1 MNIEKLREFEQT
13 ADDRASATCF
23 DSFGKAIPDMN
34 WHDQFLLEFSNLI
47 EQASVLDAANND
59 LFSLARPLVKF
70 LCDNHHP
77 HTKIIIT
84 CNTVE
89 LLEGIRGADISEFL
103 RD

>member
-1 MNIEKLREFEQT
+1 MNIERLRGFEKM
-13 ADDRASATCF
+13 ADSRASAACF
-23 DSFGKAIPDMN
+23 DSTGKAIPDMN

-89 LLEGIRGADISEFL
+89 LLEGICGDNVSEFL